1 MYLIFPNHYFMKMSK
16 KFWALIPLAL
26 LVLTACGSS
35 TPAAKPADSAD
46 KTDVKTTTVEPFV
59 SKEGNFSINFP
70 GKPEVNSDKVD
81 GETGGLNVTM
91 TTYTYSPDDNHAYLV
106 AYTDLAAGE
115 FTKDEARKIL
125 KDEQSGALESFGIKA
140 PEEEKD
146 MDYDAN
152 SAGLRYKAKGDDGTH
167 LIAQTYFVGNR
178 LYQIEML
185 TIGSYPTDE
194 EVKNFTETFKL
205 LK

>member
-1 MYLIFPNHYFMKMSK
+1 MKMSK
-16 KFWALIPLAL
+16 KFWALVPLAL

-35 TPAAKPADSAD
+35 TPAANPAAPAT
-46 KTDVKTTTVEPFV
+46 KTDAKTATVEAFV

-70 GKPEVNSDKVD
+70 GKPEVSSDKID
-81 GETGGLNVTM
+81 GDGGGFKATM
-91 TTYTYSPDDNHAYLV
+91 TSYSYASDDNHAFLV
-106 AYTDLAAGE
+106 AYTDITAGE
-115 FTKDEARKIL
+115 FTKEEARKVL
-125 KDEQSGALESFGIKA
+125 KDEQGGALGSFGIKA

-167 LIAQTYFVGNR
+167 LIAQTYFIGNR

-185 TIGSYPTDE
+185 TMGAYPTDE
-194 EVKNFTETFKL
+194 EIKNFTGTFKV

>member
-1 MYLIFPNHYFMKMSK
+1 MKMSK
-16 KFWALIPLAL
+16 KFWALVPLAL

-35 TPAAKPADSAD
+35 TPAAKPAEQAA

-59 SKEGNFSINFP
+59 SVEGNFSINFP
-70 GKPEVNSDKVD
+70 GKPEVSSDKID
-81 GETGGLNVTM
+81 GEGSGLSATM
-91 TTYTYSPDDNHAYLV
+91 TSYSYSPDDNHAFLV
-106 AYTDLAAGE
+106 AYTDITTGK
-115 FTKDEARKIL
+115 FTKEEARKIL
-125 KDEQSGALESFGIKA
+125 KDEQGGALGSFGIKA
-140 PEEEKD
+140 AEEEKD

-167 LIAQTYFVGNR
+167 LIAQTYFIENR

-185 TIGSYPTDE
+185 TVGAYPTDE
-194 EVKNFTETFKL
+194 EIKNFTGSFKV